1 MEEIKQKLVDKSIE
15 AFIMG
20 LEIYN
25 KPTIKYRIEGFSF
38 FICNAWKLMLKAE
51 LLNRNEDIYYSDKSG
66 RTLSL
71 EPTIKK
77 IYSDKNTRVRLN
89 LEKIIELRNISTHFI
104 TEDYEAKYA
113 PLFQACVLNF
123 VNEIKRFHNIDISN
137 YISQNFLTITA
148 NYEPLSNEQI
158 RLKYPPEI
166 AERFIQQSNQID
178 VLTQEYDSDK
188 FAIPIKQ
195 NLYIT
200 KKKDEADFVIAMASE
215 SPNKVAI
222 VKELKDP
229 ANTHKYAFNNV
240 IAVVNNRL
248 SKSNIKLGYKN
259 GFNSYVLN
267 LFIEFYDIK
276 SVWKPPF
283 VLADYYPWIF
293 GVLLTLFLI
302 CVVAYV
308 IKRMRNR
315 QSILPFKKPEPK
327 LPPHEQAI
335 KELDEIKQQK
345 LWQQGRSKEYYTL
358 ITDTLRRYIVDRFG
372 INAMEM
378 TSGEI
383 LDIIRKQ
390 QEATSVYESLKQIM
404 QLADFVKFAKMNP
417 LPDENDLS
425 LMNAYLF
432 INQTKVEEI
441 PVPGEGE
448 KAEGEVKSVEKND
461 SNISKE

>member
-1 MEEIKQKLVDKSIE
+1 MKLIKKSILLLALAGGTFLSGGKAYAQQTLVDVRVDSAARLIGEQTVFHLSVTADKDKAVQLVIPRDTLMAGVE
-15 AFIMG
+15 V
-20 LEIYN
+20 LEIP
-25 KPTIKYRIEGFSF
+25 KADSTLIENDRLLIEQDLLVTSF
-38 FICNAWKLMLKAE
+38 DSSLY
-51 LLNRNEDIYYSDKSG
+51 LL
-66 RTLSL
+66 
-71 EPTIKK
+71 PPFM
-77 IYSDKNTRVRLN
+77 V
-89 LEKIIELRNISTHFI
+89 
-104 TEDYEAKYA
+104 
-113 PLFQACVLNF
+113 
-123 VNEIKRFHNIDISN
+123 IDGADTV
-137 YISQNFLTITA
+137 Y
-148 NYEPLSNEQI
+148 
-158 RLKYPPEI
+158 
-166 AERFIQQSNQID
+166 SNQ
-178 VLTQEYDSDK
+178 VALKVSTVPVNADK
-188 FAIPIKQ
+188 P
-195 NLYIT
+195 
-200 KKKDEADFVIAMASE
+200 E
-215 SPNKVAI
+215 
-222 VKELKDP
+222 
-229 ANTHKYAFNNV
+229 
-240 IAVVNNRL
+240 
-248 SKSNIKLGYKN
+248 
-259 GFNSYVLN
+259 
-267 LFIEFYDIK
+267 EFYDIK
-276 SVWKPPF
+276 NVWKPPF